1 MSMINWRGVWAIFHH
16 EMTRFF
22 RTIWQSIA
30 SPVLSTVLYFV
41 VFGAAIGG
49 RIQAVDGIAYGAFIV
64 PGLMMLTIL
73 QQSVANASFG
83 IYFPKF
89 SGTIYEYL
97 VSPVGWVEVTMG
109 FVGAAAAKAVLIAL
123 IILGTSFFFV
133 GVHILHPVWMLA
145 FLFLTALAFS
155 LLGFIIGLWAK
166 NFEQL
171 QIVPMMVI
179 TPLVFLGGAFYSAS
193 MLPPFWEG
201 VAKLNPVLYL
211 ISGFRWSF
219 FGVADVPV
227 GLSLFAVALM
237 ILVCFAAIRWIFAT
251 GWRLRE

>member
-1 MSMINWRGVWAIFHH
+1 MNWPAIRAIFGH

-22 RTIWQSIA
+22 RTLTQSIA
-30 SPVLSTVLYFV
+30 SPVISTTLYFV

-49 RIQAVDGIAYGAFIV
+49 RIQSVEGVPYGAFIV
-64 PGLMMLTIL
+64 PGLMMLTVL

-89 SGTIYEYL
+89 SGTIYEIL
-97 VSPVGWVEVTMG
+97 VSPTGWVEVTLG
-109 FVGAAAAKAVLIAL
+109 YVGAAATKAIFIAL
-123 IILGTSFFFV
+123 LILATSYFFV
-133 GVHILHPVWMLA
+133 DLRIAHPIWMLA
-145 FLFLTALAFS
+145 FLVLTAVAFS
-155 LLGFIIGLWAK
+155 LIGFIIGLWAK

-171 QIVPMMVI
+171 QIIPMMVI

-193 MLPPFWEG
+193 MLPPFWAG

-211 ISGFRWSF
+211 ISGFRWAF
-219 FGVADVPV
+219 FDLADVPV
-227 GLSLFAVALM
+227 GVSLVAVAIVLM
-237 ILVCFAAIRWIFAT
+237 ICLAAVRWIFLT